1 MDEAMKMKHTMIRTL
16 VYLILLAMSII
27 PMYGQEDVSP
37 VNTGAANYLA
47 IPTDAR
53 SAAMG
58 GTGVALSGGDN
69 AIFHNGATSLTDDAR
84 KGGATYTYS
93 PWMRDYDSGFSL
105 HSVGGFYKINKRNA
119 VLLGFRYFGYPK
131 IEGVGEELS
140 TIRPKEMA
148 IEVGY
153 AYEVIKNLSVSATV
167 KYLYS
172 DMGKVGNSSGASSVA
187 FDLGVLYK
195 QEINNWEG
203 ANWSVGAQ
211 ASNLGPKIK
220 YLTSKE
226 ALPVMVK
233 VGGATDL
240 PFSQMHRLILTADL
254 GYRLSPA
261 DVQAFNASA
270 GAEYVCM
277 EHFMLR
283 GGYHY
288 GDKDKGDASY
298 ATAGAGVKYEGIH
311 LDFAWLFA
319 KDDCL
324 ARNTFWLSLG
334 YSF

>member
-1 MDEAMKMKHTMIRTL
+1 MDEAMKMKHTMICTL

-226 ALPVMVK
+226 ALPAMVK

-288 GDKDKGDASY
+288 GDKDKGDDSY

>member
-1 MDEAMKMKHTMIRTL
+1 MDDSMKMQCTMKRTL
-16 VYLILLAMSII
+16 VYLLLLATPLSSLHA
-27 PMYGQEDVSP
+27 QEDVAP
-37 VNTGAANYLA
+37 VNTGAANYLT
-47 IPTDAR
+47 IPADAR

-58 GTGVALSGGDN
+58 GAGVALPGGDN
-69 AIFHNGATSLTDDAR
+69 AIFHNGATSLSDDAR
-84 KGGATYTYS
+84 KGGAAYTYS
-93 PWMRDYDSGFSL
+93 PWMRDYESGFSL
-105 HSVGGFYKINKRNA
+105 HSLGGFYKINKRNA
-119 VLLGFRYFGYPK
+119 VLLGFCYFGYPK

-140 TIRPKEMA
+140 DIHPKEMA
-148 IEVGY
+148 IEAGY
-153 AYEVIKNLSVSATV
+153 AYEVIRNLSVSATF

-187 FDLGVLYK
+187 FDVGVLYK

-203 ANWSVGAQ
+203 ANWSVGVQ
-211 ASNLGPKIK
+211 ASNLGPKMK

-226 ALPVMVK
+226 ALPAMVK

-240 PFSQMHRLILTADL
+240 PFSPMNRLTLTADL

-270 GAEYVCM
+270 GAEYTLM

-298 ATAGAGVKYEGIH
+298 ATAGAGVKYEGVH
-311 LDFAWLFA
+311 LDFAWLFGGH
-319 KDDCL
+319 DCL

>member
-27 PMYGQEDVSP
+27 PMYGQEDLSP

-172 DMGKVGNSSGASSVA
+172 DMGKVGNSSGASLVA

-226 ALPVMVK
+226 ALPAMVK

>member
-1 MDEAMKMKHTMIRTL
+1 MDDSMKMQCSMKHTL
-16 VYLILLAMSII
+16 LYLILLAMPLI
-27 PMYGQEDVSP
+27 PLYGQEDLTP
-37 VNTGAANYLA
+37 VNTGAANYLT

-69 AIFHNGATSLTDDAR
+69 AIFHNGAVSLADDGR
-84 KGGATYTYS
+84 RGGATYTYS

-140 TIRPKEMA
+140 TLRPKEMA
-148 IEVGY
+148 IEAGY
-153 AYEVIKNLSVSATV
+153 AYEVIRNLSVSATF

-187 FDLGVLYK
+187 FDLGILYRQK
-195 QEINNWEG
+195 INNWEG
-203 ANWSVGAQ
+203 AGWSVGAQ

-226 ALPVMVK
+226 ALPAMVK

-240 PFSQMHRLILTADL
+240 PFSQIHRLILTADL

-270 GAEYVCM
+270 GAEYVLM

-288 GDKDKGDASY
+288 GDKDKGDTNY
-298 ATAGAGVKYEGIH
+298 ATAGAGVKYAGVH

-319 KDDCL
+319 GHDCL